1 MKFALFIC
9 LICAFWC
16 EIYKLQQYGKI
27 KDIKDGYGLIVLELD
42 KFDKGDKIYITYSA
56 YDGKLNNIIYYNF
69 EDTFPE
75 NETMELKEQ
84 LNSYTDSV
92 TTHTRNVTENGVH
105 KTYKTYER
113 SYYYEFEKKT
123 NNKYLVMRY
132 SFSKGEVKRLEVE
145 NTRLSNSTL
154 AIVLVSVSVGGFILI
169 AGTILFITR
178 RKNKCCRKTY
188 SSDINFNAKKN
199 KKSSLPPVSPIIPPQ
214 PIDVNNNIPMDVNY
228 GQDKPY
234 YVQDN
239 MPNIYPQNNYGG
251 AYNYQNNL
259 NNIPTTNDTTYNSS

>member
-1 MKFALFIC
+1 MKKLKINFYYIKMKFALFIS

-92 TTHTRNVTENGVH
+92 KIIN
-105 KTYKTYER
+105 
-113 SYYYEFEKKT
+113 
-123 NNKYLVMRY
+123 
-132 SFSKGEVKRLEVE
+132 
-145 NTRLSNSTL
+145 
-154 AIVLVSVSVGGFILI
+154 IL
-169 AGTILFITR
+169 L
-178 RKNKCCRKTY
+178 
-188 SSDINFNAKKN
+188 
-199 KKSSLPPVSPIIPPQ
+199 
-214 PIDVNNNIPMDVNY
+214 
-228 GQDKPY
+228 
-234 YVQDN
+234 
-239 MPNIYPQNNYGG
+239 
-251 AYNYQNNL
+251 
-259 NNIPTTNDTTYNSS
+259 